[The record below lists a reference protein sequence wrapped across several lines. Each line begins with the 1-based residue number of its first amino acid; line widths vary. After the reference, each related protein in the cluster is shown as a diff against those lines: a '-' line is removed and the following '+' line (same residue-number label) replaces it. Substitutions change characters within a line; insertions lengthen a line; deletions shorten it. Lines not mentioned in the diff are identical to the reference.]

1 VSHTII
7 YNSEESV
14 IEIKVQGDFFLNEAK
29 EIFTEA
35 AQVAKAQNCFLVL
48 NDMREATVK
57 LSMIEIYE
65 MPKMIAAIFALL
77 GLNVYK
83 VKRAL
88 VVTKD
93 LKIYGFFETVTL
105 NRSQRAKYF
114 FDMDEARKWLFG
126 K

>member
-1 VSHTII
+1 MSHTII
-7 YNSEESV
+7 YNSEERV

-35 AQVAKAQNCFLVL
+35 AQVVKAQNCFLVL

-65 MPKMIAAIFALL
+65 MPKMIAVIFALL

-114 FDMDEARKWLFG
+114 VDMDEARKWLFG

>member
-1 VSHTII
+1 MSHTII